1 MNAFSNPAYNSLTIT
16 ILQLQIV
23 KAIAQIDKTNKELVR
38 KYKKEMALRK
48 KYHNEI
54 IELKGNIRVFG
65 RVRPTIR
72 EDGDGKQAEHVV
84 SFDDDDDSLI
94 LVSHRGTTKT
104 FELDKVF
111 QPGSTQ
117 TQVNLLP

>member
-1 MNAFSNPAYNSLTIT
+1 MPSWHV
-16 ILQLQIV
+16 LQIL
-23 KAIAQIDKTNKELVR
+23 KAVSDIDSTNKELVR

-72 EDGDGKQAEHVV
+72 EDGEGKQAEHVV
-84 SFDDDDDSLI
+84 QFDEDDDG
-94 LVSHRGTTKT
+94 LVLVAHRGTTKT

-111 QPGSTQ
+111 RPGSTQ
-117 TQVNLLP
+117 DQVLKNVSTA